1 MDDRTASDEDLMLRV
16 QRRRDEDAFG
26 LLFAR
31 YRVPITS
38 YVYRLVGNRS
48 EAESLAQETFLRVL
62 QKADRYDYP
71 KRFSTWFY
79 TIARNLATDFL
90 KKKRAIVPDDFH
102 SLSESVVGPGNPEAG
117 QEAASREELDQLVRA
132 LQQLPVTYRE
142 VVVLRPSRNSRTAKL
157 PLSWGARS
165 PPLAAAWTTA
175 WPTCGSIVAGPGA
188 ENLCSAPT
196 KRRSSRITV

>member
-1 MDDRTASDEDLMLRV
+1 MDDRKVSDEDLMLRL
-16 QRRRDEDAFG
+16 QRRREEDAFN

-62 QKADRYDYP
+62 QKADRYEYP

-90 KKKRAIVPDDFH
+90 KKKRAVVPDDFQG
-102 SLSESVVGPGNPEAG
+102 LSESVLGPAQPEA
-117 QEAASREELDQLVRA
+117 EELTASREELGQLVVA
-132 LQQLPVTYRE
+132 LQELPVTYRE
-142 VVVLRPSRNSRTAKL
+142 VVVLRALQEMSYREIAAIVGCPEST
-157 PLSWGARS
+157 ARS
-165 PPLAAAWTTA
+165 RMDYGLDYLRKHYRRRE
-175 WPTCGSIVAGPGA
+175 GGKSS
-188 ENLCSAPT
+188 ENLNGKPT
-196 KRRSSRITV
+196 